1 MLFSPDQN
9 TTSENII
16 NMVADFYKSS
26 TLEYLFDWVQGE
38 TSDYPNLSLQ
48 PLGFLNWFSRHGVD
62 VNCSLYRHN
71 QALRYKIWDLGLAS
85 KSHYK
90 GKIWAFGTK
99 LGLFGT
105 ILGPFRDF

>member
-62 VNCSLYRHN
+62 VNCALYRHN
-71 QALRYKIWDLGLAS
+71 AMPNGCRMFKIFRRHLGVRIGDLR
-85 KSHYK
+85 
-90 GKIWAFGTK
+90 T
-99 LGLFGT
+99 
-105 ILGPFRDF
+105 